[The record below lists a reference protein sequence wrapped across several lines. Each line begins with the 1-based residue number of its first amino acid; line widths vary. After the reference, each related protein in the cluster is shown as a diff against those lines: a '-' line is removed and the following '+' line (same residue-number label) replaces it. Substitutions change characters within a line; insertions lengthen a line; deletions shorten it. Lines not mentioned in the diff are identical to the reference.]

1 MRLALLSTAFLIACT
16 EPAENGLTANRV
28 EPAAANESAETAAP
42 TGAAAA
48 LPAAGDPAGN
58 VDDVPARGEADRSRP
73 TRSPAD
79 EADACGASRYQ
90 WLVGRPRSAIPP
102 EPAGARW
109 RIACT
114 GCPIT
119 MDHSPARLNIFYD
132 SGTERI
138 DEVRCG

>member
-1 MRLALLSTAFLIACT
+1 MRFALLSTAFLLACT
-16 EPAENGLTANRV
+16 QPAENGSAANGV
-28 EPAAANESAETAAP
+28 EPAPAKASVEGDSATA
-42 TGAAAA
+42 GAGSPPVGVEPGGN
-48 LPAAGDPAGN
+48 PADTP
-58 VDDVPARGEADRSRP
+58 VRGKAEQSRP
-73 TRSPAD
+73 APPPD
-79 EADACGASRYQ
+79 EADACGASHYQ

-119 MDHSPARLNIFYD
+119 MDYSPGRLNIFYD